1 MARKTREEAEQTRQL
16 LLDTAEKVF
25 WEQGVAATS
34 LTDIAAAAGLTRGA
48 IYWHFANKLDLFNA
62 LCDRIMPALEVI
74 NGILLDQHY
83 NPAARLWRHV
93 HAMFD
98 LLYHDQRMRRIC
110 AIHHI
115 GCEQVGEMAPLLLEQ
130 LSWTQEKEAQ
140 LTRVLEEAGSQGLL
154 RPGIVPALAA
164 IGLHSLYGGL
174 CHSWMIAIDNDTIHR
189 HLSAMLSPYFV
200 GVFRDECWLQDA
212 APAA

>member
-62 LCDRIMPALEVI
+62 LCDRIVPALEAVDS
-74 NGILLDQHY
+74 ILLDTHY
-83 NPAARLWRHV
+83 NPAARLWHHV
-93 HAMFD
+93 HALFN
-98 LLYHDQRMRRIC
+98 LLHTNERMRRLC

-130 LSWTQEKEAQ
+130 LSWTQEKEAL
-140 LTRVLEEAGSQGLL
+140 LTHVLEEAEAKGLL
-154 RPGIVPALAA
+154 RAGVVPRLAA
-164 IGLHSLYGGL
+164 VGLNSLYGGL
-174 CHSWMIAIDNDTIHR
+174 CHSWMIAIENDTIHR

-200 GVFRDECWLQDA
+200 GVFRDDCWLQGA